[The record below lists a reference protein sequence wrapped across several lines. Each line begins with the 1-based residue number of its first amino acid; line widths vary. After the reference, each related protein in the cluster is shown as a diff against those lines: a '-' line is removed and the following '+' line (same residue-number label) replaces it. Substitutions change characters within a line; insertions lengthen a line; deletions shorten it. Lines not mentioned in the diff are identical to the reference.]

1 MATAILDKLLQSQF
15 GKSFIFWV
23 FIAMCIAVAA
33 LANHSLHQAR
43 ELKDCNN
50 ERVSAEK
57 GFSTERERILRES
70 ITLYQSILQRLETVE
85 KNRKKK

>member
-1 MATAILDKLLQSQF
+1 MATAILDKLLQTQF
-15 GKSFIFWV
+15 GKSIFMWFFIGMAGAIV
-23 FIAMCIAVAA
+23 A
-33 LANHSLHQAR
+33 LALHSLHQAQ